1 MFFFKL
7 ILALLLTFPMYV
19 IGRAQVT
26 DFTNKYVRKGKKRS
40 SQEEDT
46 GSGSVRAGRKA
57 PARSVKKR

>member
-1 MFFFKL
+1 
-7 ILALLLTFPMYV
+7 MYV

-57 PARSVKKR
+57 PARSGKKR

>member
-7 ILALLLTFPMYV
+7 ILALLLYV

-57 PARSVKKR
+57 PARSGKKR

>member
-26 DFTNKYVRKGKKRS
+26 DFTNKYVRKEKKRS

-57 PARSVKKR
+57 PARSGKKR